1 MYKEEII
8 LNITAIENLTVYVIS
23 GFDKS
28 KAITTHVVTSKSD
41 MDLAVYNKT
50 FIYAVPIE
58 GTTNNLL
65 QFNLIQNVHIEKV
78 VDKTEERIL
87 ISVGITFC
95 GLGIFIIVSVA
106 YIVVKKVRFMIH
118 GKTKID
124 VAPKTEKSIYD
135 LTKQEDDLE
144 NETMRDVDIDFDDNM
159 NHTAGTPKMSEE
171 EIE

>member
-1 MYKEEII
+1 MY
-8 LNITAIENLTVYVIS
+8 
-23 GFDKS
+23 
-28 KAITTHVVTSKSD
+28 
-41 MDLAVYNKT
+41 
-50 FIYAVPIE
+50 
-58 GTTNNLL
+58 
-65 QFNLIQNVHIEKV
+65 NVHIEKV

-135 LTKQEDDLE
+135 LTK
-144 NETMRDVDIDFDDNM
+144 
-159 NHTAGTPKMSEE
+159 
-171 EIE
+171 